1 MLRAV
6 LRRALWVVAVAVP
19 LVIPAHAQAKR
30 LCGSA
35 SVVAGAAPLTV
46 TFTSTCGAVHWD
58 FGDGQSADG
67 ESAAHTFAAGAWPVY
82 AGEEKVAVVTS
93 RAVSLR
99 VPRLVGFRH
108 RLTFRGA
115 VVPPLA
121 NEQVL
126 VLVRGRF
133 LASTR
138 TRADG
143 TFNVTRRIGSP
154 GPYAAQW
161 VDARSLESS
170 ATVKPRIV
178 ASVVGAPTVG
188 QRLAVRAHIV
198 PTAAGTIRIRVW
210 RGPHLVVDARRTSV
224 KLPTRAAAS
233 YRIRVTSAPAP
244 GYASAART
252 LTAAVALPHLRRGAT
267 GPSVRALE
275 QRLLDLHYAL
285 ERVDAVY
292 GQDTYDAVLA
302 FQKVSG
308 LSRTGEVDPALW
320 RRLQV
325 AATPHARYGGDHVEV
340 DKSRQVLLEVRGGKV
355 ALVVQVST
363 GATGNTPVGL
373 WHVYSRV
380 PGWSWVLWYPTYF
393 LRGFAIHGYPDVPP
407 WPASH
412 GCVRVPMWI
421 ATRLYA
427 MHPYGFPIYVY

>member
-1 MLRAV
+1 M
-6 LRRALWVVAVAVP
+6 RRALCVLAVAVP
-19 LVIPAHAQAKR
+19 LLLPAQAEAKR

-35 SVVAGAAPLTV
+35 SAAAGAAPLTV

-67 ESAAHTFAAGAWPVY
+67 ENVAHTFSAGAWSVY
-82 AGEEKVAVVTS
+82 AGDEKVALITS
-93 RAVSLR
+93 RAVALR

-121 NEQVL
+121 NEQVI

-133 LASTR
+133 LGSAR

-143 TFNVTRRIGSP
+143 TFSVTRRIASP
-154 GPYAAQW
+154 GPYTAQW
-161 VDARSLESS
+161 VDALSTASS
-170 ATVKPRIV
+170 TTVKPQVLARM
-178 ASVVGAPTVG
+178 VGTPTVG
-188 QRLAVRAHIV
+188 QRLEVSARLRPA
-198 PTAAGTIRIRVW
+198 TAGTLRIRVW
-210 RGPHLVVDARRTSV
+210 RGGKLIADARRARLV
-224 KLPTRAAAS
+224 LPTRSAAS
-233 YRIRVTSAPAP
+233 YRVRVTSTPAA
-244 GYASAART
+244 GFAAAAQT
-252 LTAAVALPHLRRGAT
+252 LAATVALPRLGRGSS

-275 QRLLDLHYAL
+275 QRLFELHYAL
-285 ERVDAVY
+285 ERIDGAY

-302 FQKVSG
+302 FQKVNG
-308 LSRTGEVDPALW
+308 LPRTGDVDPLLW
-320 RRLQV
+320 RRLQNAGV
-325 AATPHARYGGDHVEV
+325 PSARYGGNHVEV
-340 DKSRQVLLEVRGGKV
+340 DKARQVLLEVRGGKV
-355 ALVVQVST
+355 VLVVQVST
-363 GATGNTPVGL
+363 GATGNTPLGL

-380 PGWSWVLWYPTYF
+380 PGWSWVLWYPTFF

-412 GCVRVPMWI
+412 GCVRVPMWV